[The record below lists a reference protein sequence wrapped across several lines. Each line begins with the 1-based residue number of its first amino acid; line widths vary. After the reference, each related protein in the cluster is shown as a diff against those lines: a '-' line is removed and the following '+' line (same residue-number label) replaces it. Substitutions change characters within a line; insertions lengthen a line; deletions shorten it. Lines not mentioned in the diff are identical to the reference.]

1 MRPRG
6 MTRRGALH
14 ELGELHFDAGR
25 TLEADDMR

>member
-1 MRPRG
+1 VRPRRITG
-6 MTRRGALH
+6 YGALH